1 MQADDKNEAIE
12 VESKDIEG
20 HGYKRIRDKSGDR
33 HGDIINQHEE
43 FYGKDIPRQI
53 ATHMNG
59 DAVLKDGKGY
69 VDGHGYKRTRNDR
82 QAGFKGGPEHKRYK
96 HGKRMKG
103 KYTDGDSSGSSSSSW
118 SETSS
123 ESDSD
128 YSREHY
134 VDDDNDYRNRH
145 KKGRDHDIREYK
157 DTHPGG
163 FKEKKEHY
171 YQTGLR
177 GIERDIHMR
186 HGDDRHLHEHRGKYS
201 NNMGDRDTDQ
211 SGRYIDESGRYIDN
225 SGRYRERGYRDGKGH
240 DHYLR
245 SKSLDEGM
253 HSRRSKYRS
262 GKIDRDSD
270 RDDLRY
276 RSNSAS
282 SGSSTESYSD
292 YDRDDIAGDRQTE
305 QRRRHH
311 ETGDRR
317 MYDGHGRQYI
327 DKGDGRLV
335 SDRLD
340 RKHDDQFD
348 HYDRSR
354 HHGKEKRFDR
364 KQYRYGDEN
373 KDLRGEHDHDRSY
386 SDSDVR
392 HTKEG
397 MRKRKL
403 GTSEDADYM
412 RDAEVTKGFEKSENA
427 TKLDKTGLHG
437 VKNQYG
443 SSGGRSSP
451 DTYTVSYRVL
461 EQPDKPDRRM
471 DGTDTLPGDS
481 LKHNLP
487 DSKDR
492 SKAIEVGHKDIKGHG
507 YRQSKLGSREDDRFY
522 GEKGSDKE
530 QRRKKTLHGEDGQE
544 PMRVRGKD
552 VKGHGYR
559 QSDSKEVYDDGYYD
573 GSVNENIQRQRALY
587 RDDNQEVVVEGGK
600 EIIGHGYR
608 RPRPGT
614 KDVSDDRLYDGSENE
629 NVPSQ
634 RALYRDDSQEH
645 IFVGGK
651 EIKGHG
657 YRRPRPGSKEVQ
669 DDRFYGGNEN
679 DNIQSQRALY
689 SDDSQE
695 AEVVGGKEIKGH
707 GYRRPRPG
715 TKDVSDDRLYDSSE
729 NENVPSQRAIYRDD
743 SQEPIVV
750 GGKEIKGHGY
760 RRLSPGTKDGSDDRL
775 YDGSE
780 NENVPSQRALYS
792 DDRQE
797 AKVVGGKEIR
807 GHGYRQPR
815 PGSKEVQDDRFYGG
829 SENENVQNQRALYR
843 DDSQEPIVVG
853 GKEIK
858 GHGYRQPRPGSKEV
872 QDDRFYGGNENENI
886 PSQRALYSDDS
897 QEAKVVG
904 GKEIRGHG
912 YRQPRPGS
920 KEVEDDRFYGG
931 SENENVQNQRA
942 LYRDYSQKPI
952 VVGGKEIKGHGYRQ
966 PRPGSKDVQD
976 DRFYGGG
983 ENENVQNQRALY
995 RDDSQEAIVVGGKE
1009 IKGHGYRR
1017 PRPGSK
1023 DVSDDRFYDGS
1034 ENENIPSQRALYSDD
1049 SQEAKVVGGKEIRGY
1064 GYRRPRPGSKDEHED
1079 RGSSDI
1085 TQIPRQV
1092 ATQMNGDEEV
1102 IVDSDG
1108 SVEGH
1113 GYRRRPKGYTEGDKK
1128 GSGSDG
1134 TGRVSKVVDGKL
1146 VSGHGYKR
1154 GPDGKKI
1161 KKEDSKPK
1169 TGIKGSKGK
1178 VKESKGKKKRDK
1190 KAVKGNILKSS
1201 SSESETSS
1209 SSSSSSTSEKSSRSS
1224 SEKSS
1229 DSETDDSREEIRDD
1243 ANRKYI
1249 IEVEPERG
1257 DEFRR
1262 KSSEPDIR
1270 PRNQYYGDYIRGR
1283 RPDLSD
1289 PLRRS
1294 TSDKKAWP
1302 EAKDSDG
1309 RKDKTAFENDRDTQK
1324 IRDFRND
1331 NLEDIGEL
1339 INYIKSINR
1348 YGPRSRRQKYL
1359 SKGKPPLLRREKLRT
1374 GNLKGGLKGFGHK
1387 TSTQKQTLP
1396 GGQMYMNQKERKDG
1410 QPLNRDR
1417 DKKPTGG
1424 RKRDS
1429 DHANFLEGVIDT
1441 NSEDSRQRQMG
1452 DTKKRGQGKK
1462 GAVGKLPPAAGKFK
1476 SPYAV
1481 TTGVGKGKTSD
1492 KTGADF
1498 RGSRINAVKR
1508 GVTPSHSDARSK
1520 EIKRNMDDED
1530 KENKRVYF
1538 ALINNDENEPKNLS
1552 QFRGISS
1559 GELGGKMIDTTGNNS
1574 ADVKNG
1580 SGLGGISADNKDGTK
1595 LHGKHGDLKGKST
1608 AQLKDISNL
1617 ENKDGRYSLHILNQ
1631 DRLEQELPYMHCIDK
1646 I

>member
-1 MQADDKNEAIE
+1 MQVDDKDEAIE
-12 VESKDIEG
+12 IGSKDIEG
-20 HGYKRIRDKSGDR
+20 HGYKRIRDKPGDR
-33 HGDIINQHEE
+33 HGDRINQHEE
-43 FYGKDIPRQI
+43 FYGKGIPRQI
-53 ATHMNG
+53 ATGTHMNG
-59 DAVLKDGKGY
+59 DAVQEDGKGY
-69 VDGHGYKRTRNDR
+69 VDGHGYKRTRNDHR
-82 QAGFKGGPEHKRYK
+82 AGFKGGPEHKRYK
-96 HGKRMKG
+96 HDKRMKG
-103 KYTDGDSSGSSSSSW
+103 KYSDGDSSGSSSSSW

-186 HGDDRHLHEHRGKYS
+186 NGDDRHLHEHRGKYF

-348 HYDRSR
+348 HFDRSR

-373 KDLRGEHDHDRSY
+373 KDLRGEYDHDRSY

-412 RDAEVTKGFEKSENA
+412 RDAEVTKGFEKSEKA

-443 SSGGRSSP
+443 SSGGSSSP

-487 DSKDR
+487 DSRDR
-492 SKAIEVGHKDIKGHG
+492 SKAIEVGHKDIKGQG

-530 QRRKKTLHGEDGQE
+530 QRRQKTLHGEDGQE
-544 PMRVRGKD
+544 PMRVRGKH

-559 QSDSKEVYDDGYYD
+559 QSDSKEVYDDGFYD
-573 GSVNENIQRQRALY
+573 GSENENIQRQRALY

-600 EIIGHGYR
+600 EIKGHGYR
-608 RPRPGT
+608 RPRPGS
-614 KDVSDDRLYDGSENE
+614 KDVQDDRLYDGSENE

-634 RALYRDDSQEH
+634 RGLYRDDSQEP
-645 IFVGGK
+645 IVVGGK

-669 DDRFYGGNEN
+669 DDRFYGG
-679 DNIQSQRALY
+679 
-689 SDDSQE
+689 
-695 AEVVGGKEIKGH
+695 
-707 GYRRPRPG
+707 
-715 TKDVSDDRLYDSSE
+715 SE
-729 NENVPSQRAIYRDD
+729 NENVQNQRAFYKDD

-760 RRLSPGTKDGSDDRL
+760 RR
-775 YDGSE
+775 
-780 NENVPSQRALYS
+780 
-792 DDRQE
+792 
-797 AKVVGGKEIR
+797 
-807 GHGYRQPR
+807 PR
-815 PGSKEVQDDRFYGG
+815 PGSKEVQDDRFYDG
-829 SENENVQNQRALYR
+829 SENENVQNQRALYK
-843 DDSQEPIVVG
+843 DDSQEP
-853 GKEIK
+853 
-858 GHGYRQPRPGSKEV
+858 
-872 QDDRFYGGNENENI
+872 
-886 PSQRALYSDDS
+886 
-897 QEAKVVG
+897 
-904 GKEIRGHG
+904 
-912 YRQPRPGS
+912 
-920 KEVEDDRFYGG
+920 
-931 SENENVQNQRA
+931 
-942 LYRDYSQKPI
+942 
-952 VVGGKEIKGHGYRQ
+952 
-966 PRPGSKDVQD
+966 
-976 DRFYGGG
+976 
-983 ENENVQNQRALY
+983 
-995 RDDSQEAIVVGGKE
+995 IVVGGKE

-1034 ENENIPSQRALYSDD
+1034 ENVQNQRALYKDDSHEPIVVGGKEIKGHGYRRPRPGSKEVQDDRSYDGSENENVPSQRASYRDDSQEPIVVGGKGIKGHGYRRPRPGSIEVQDDRFYGGSENGNFQNQSALYQDDSQEPIVVGGKEIKGHGYRRPRPGSKDVSDDRLYDGSENENVPSQRALYSDD
-1049 SQEAKVVGGKEIRGY
+1049 SQEAKVVGGKETRGH
-1064 GYRRPRPGSKDEHED
+1064 GYRHPRPGSKDEHED

-1085 TQIPRQV
+1085 THIPRQV
-1092 ATQMNGDEEV
+1092 ATHMNGDEEV

-1108 SVEGH
+1108 SVDGH
-1113 GYRRRPKGYTEGDKK
+1113 GYRRRPKGYAEGDKK
-1128 GSGSDG
+1128 VSGAGG
-1134 TGRVSKVVDGKL
+1134 TGRGSKVVDDKI

-1154 GPDGKKI
+1154 GPVGKKI

-1169 TGIKGSKGK
+1169 TDIKGSKGK
-1178 VKESKGKKKRDK
+1178 VKDSKGKKKRDK
-1190 KAVKGNILKSS
+1190 KAVKGNFLKSS
-1201 SSESETSS
+1201 SCESQTSS
-1209 SSSSSSTSEKSSRSS
+1209 SSSSSSTSEKSNRSS

-1270 PRNQYYGDYIRGR
+1270 PRNQYYDDYIRGR
-1283 RPDLSD
+1283 RPDLRD

-1302 EAKDSDG
+1302 EAKDAAG
-1309 RKDKTAFENDRDTQK
+1309 RKDKTAFENDMDTQK

-1348 YGPRSRRQKYL
+1348 YGPGSSRQKYL

-1396 GGQMYMNQKERKDG
+1396 GGQRYMNQKERKDG
-1410 QPLNRDR
+1410 HPLYRDR

-1429 DHANFLEGVIDT
+1429 DHANFLERVLDT
-1441 NSEDSRQRQMG
+1441 SSEDSRQRQMG

-1462 GAVGKLPPAAGKFK
+1462 GAVGKLPTAAGKFK

-1481 TTGVGKGKTSD
+1481 TTGVGKGKTYN

-1538 ALINNDENEPKNLS
+1538 ALINNDENAPKNLS

-1559 GELGGKMIDTTGNNS
+1559 GELGGKLIDTTGNNS
-1574 ADVKNG
+1574 ADTENG
-1580 SGLGGISADNKDGTK
+1580 SGLGGISADNKDRTK
-1595 LHGKHGDLKGKST
+1595 LHGKHGDWKGKST